1 MQSVLEE
8 DLRLIANPHHLS
20 DTKVIKKEKK
30 ENNYLDLLKNTLTI
44 KYPDIYLS
52 ELNINEI
59 DNIIN
64 NYMND
69 IKTNRIID
77 EILNKIIRE
86 VIEENK
92 FDFCIPFN

>member
-1 MQSVLEE
+1 MTNPQTNSFLDEAN
-8 DLRLIANPHHLS
+8 RLFLQG
-20 DTKVIKKEKK
+20 KLKEAISYYDKI
-30 ENNYLDLLKNTLTI
+30 L
-44 KYPDIYLS
+44 
-52 ELNINEI
+52 NEI

>member
-1 MQSVLEE
+1 M
-8 DLRLIANPHHLS
+8 
-20 DTKVIKKEKK
+20 
-30 ENNYLDLLKNTLTI
+30 DLLKNTLTI